1 MAGLMLIGIAA
12 TLMAPEP
19 DNSIPVPRTMEQALV
34 APLRNFFARNNACL
48 ILLLIVTYK
57 MGDAFAGSL
66 STTFLIRGM
75 GFNASEVG
83 LVNKTLGLLATISGA
98 LFGGVLMQQIS
109 LFRALMLFGILQA
122 VSNLGYW
129 VLAVTDKNIFT
140 IGSVIFLEYLCGGMG
155 TAAFVMLLMTLCN
168 RSFSATQ
175 FALLSALSAVGRV
188 YVGPIA
194 GWFVEINGWP
204 LFYLFSI
211 AAALPGLLLLGI
223 CRKTLECTQKTGNF
237 MPREAFPRAYSWTL
251 RLLTLGCTLLGSWL
265 LLLIADNLD
274 WFQVPGLARGCYRSV
289 PRSV

>member
-1 MAGLMLIGIAA
+1 M
-12 TLMAPEP
+12 
-19 DNSIPVPRTMEQALV
+19 V
-34 APLRNFFARNNACL
+34 APLRDFFARNNAWL

-66 STTFLIRGM
+66 STTFLIRGV

-83 LVNKTLGLLATISGA
+83 LVNKTLGLLATIGGV

-122 VSNLGYW
+122 VSKLGYW
-129 VLAVTDKNIFT
+129 VLAVADKNIFT
-140 IGSVIFLEYLCGGMG
+140 MGSVIFLEHLCGGMG
-155 TAAFVMLLMTLCN
+155 TAAFVTLLMTLCN

-175 FALLSALSAVGRV
+175 FALLSAFSAVGRV
-188 YVGPIA
+188 YVGPLA
-194 GWFVEINGWP
+194 GWFVETNVWP

-223 CRKTLECTQKTGNF
+223 CRKTLEYTQKTGNF
-237 MPREAFPRAYSWTL
+237 MPREAFPRADSWTL
-251 RLLTLGCTLLGSWL
+251 RLLTLGCTLLGLWL

-274 WFQVPGLARGCYRSV
+274 
-289 PRSV
+289 